1 MGHEKHEK
9 TRKKK
14 VTTEHTEN
22 TEVEPQMNTDRHESG
37 KTTENTEVG
46 FAGLVGLF
54 EQTQTAM
61 QSQAA
66 RSVDIALVVRNWL
79 FGWYIVEYQQSGSDR
94 AEYEFPPGTGGSGE
108 SIHFDI
114 TVSGGDGGA
123 IHAVG
128 DSIQNGASSIH
139 SADNSV
145 HSEEARIRE
154 IIAGIKDKK
163 MVPNHVMRSIIKEL
177 CTNRYL
183 SMEQLASILKRNPTD
198 TNGTWNGQ
206 PASAVSRCAQEEC
219 PHGSGAE

>member
-114 TVSGGDGGA
+114 TVSGGDGGGPYMRLVTPYKTVQA
-123 IHAVG
+123 PY
-128 DSIQNGASSIH
+128 IQ
-139 SADNSV
+139 
-145 HSEEARIRE
+145 RITPYIPKRRGY
-154 IIAGIKDKK
+154 AK
-163 MVPNHVMRSIIKEL
+163 
-177 CTNRYL
+177 L
-183 SMEQLASILKRNPTD
+183 SLE
-198 TNGTWNGQ
+198 
-206 PASAVSRCAQEEC
+206 
-219 PHGSGAE
+219 